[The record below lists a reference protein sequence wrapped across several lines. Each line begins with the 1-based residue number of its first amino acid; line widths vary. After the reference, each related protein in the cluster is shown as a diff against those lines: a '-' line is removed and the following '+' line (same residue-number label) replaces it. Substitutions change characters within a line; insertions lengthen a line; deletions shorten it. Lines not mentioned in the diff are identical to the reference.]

1 MARVYGRQPGGGKEA
16 FAVLKEKFQVTRG
29 TQEDGYAVYTK
40 QRYGYAPCAVLNIK
54 LKMNCH
60 LSSDSWWSKLKS

>member
-16 FAVLKEKFQVTRG
+16 FAVLKEKFQVIGG

-40 QRYGYAPCAVLNIK
+40 QRYGYAPCAVLTLN
-54 LKMNCH
+54 
-60 LSSDSWWSKLKS
+60 